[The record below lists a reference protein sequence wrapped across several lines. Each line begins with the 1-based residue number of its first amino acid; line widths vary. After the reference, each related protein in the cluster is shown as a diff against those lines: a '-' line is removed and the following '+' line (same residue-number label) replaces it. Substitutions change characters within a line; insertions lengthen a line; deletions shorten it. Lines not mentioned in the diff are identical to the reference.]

1 MNRFSSAL
9 DREIAAYNR
18 DGSGDAAYWKAALHT
33 EMAENRRL
41 TAMLQA
47 AGIDPRPDVTAALAA
62 ATWDRP

>member
-18 DGSGDAAYWKAALHT
+18 DGSGAAAYWKATWQQEL
-33 EMAENRRL
+33 AENRRL
-41 TAMLQA
+41 TAMLRA

-62 ATWDRP
+62 ATGATT